1 MASLVIQSGDLIQAA
16 SFTHRVLIGRKAFNG
31 VQFGQRVV
39 SRIHAWIDRD
49 GDLFYVADARSRG
62 GTFVNTQRIEGKAI
76 LHDGDEISVGPA
88 KMTFH
93 DANELPEGSVTFEI
107 AEDGTNPEFDNPGIL
122 LACSCGAPMWVPASM
137 AGAYGRCAICQGEI
151 TVPGEPASGIRR
163 PLTPNDSIVDMTV
176 ITQPVE
182 LGSSARPFD
191 PLAADHMPEPRP
203 QAAARVCG
211 ICQSQIL
218 PGEVTTACPDCS
230 QSYHAEC
237 WRENHGC
244 AAYGCGQV
252 GALDEPL
259 DERLPDSE
267 LTPVSGL
274 EDLAVAAAAATGSG
288 RSRAARSTQDPKEPF
303 PWDFALLGGSVFGS
317 VLGAFT
323 FGVPPLAV
331 GAASAVYAMRTR
343 NGGKRVAAVSAVICV
358 FGVALGVVISRFVW
372 FNVPL
377 WGAR

>member
-16 SFTHRVLIGRKAFNG
+16 SFNQRVLIGRKSFNG
-31 VQFGQRVV
+31 VQFGQRVI

-49 GDLFYVADARSRG
+49 GESFYVADARSRG
-62 GTFVNTQRIEGKAI
+62 GTFVNAQRIEAKAV
-76 LHDGDEISVGPA
+76 LHDGDEITVGPA

-93 DANELPEGSVTFEI
+93 DTNELPEGSVTFEI

-137 AGAYGRCAICQGEI
+137 AGAYGRCAICHGDI

-218 PGEVTTACPDCS
+218 PGEAITACPDCS

-252 GALDEPL
+252 GALDEPPP
-259 DERLPDSE
+259 ESE
-267 LTPVSGL
+267 VPAATGL

-288 RSRAARSTQDPKEPF
+288 RSRAARSALEPKEPF

-331 GAASAVYAMRTR
+331 GAASAVYAMREQTAT
-343 NGGKRVAAVSAVICV
+343 NTASA
-358 FGVALGVVISRFVW
+358 SSQRF
-372 FNVPL
+372 P
-377 WGAR
+377 R